1 MKISQ
6 KNLLKI
12 TTTLVVVFLFIIL
25 IRWIYLMIQ
34 LPAVDVSETTL
45 KTVLKPGKYIG
56 KSVYTPTPLYKNGLT
71 TTNHLVISE
80 NDAEGNLQYINEV
93 VARDRKTNELQY
105 TGVRKGKF
113 FYKPNHGEHLFNTS
127 ESYIDGKIVSS
138 SRGYAVYTSPNV
150 IDLKMDSS
158 WHVMDNKFNNVDK
171 KMKRVGNELY
181 ADFTHP
187 TLFGGSHLTMNE
199 KYTQVQ

>member
-1 MKISQ
+1 
-6 KNLLKI
+6 
-12 TTTLVVVFLFIIL
+12 
-25 IRWIYLMIQ
+25 MIQ

-113 FYKPNHGEHLFNTS
+113 FYKPNHGKHLFNMS